1 MKRKLIGVILMAVM
15 VCSLAACGSKETKE
29 TQADADKSGTP
40 VLRVAMECGYDT
52 DCNGATVGSIMGIMI
67 GAKNIPES
75 WKNNVTGIL
84 RTGVSGFYQ
93 VSIEELTRRTCAI
106 IDKK

>member
-1 MKRKLIGVILMAVM
+1 
-15 VCSLAACGSKETKE
+15 
-29 TQADADKSGTP
+29 
-40 VLRVAMECGYDT
+40 
-52 DCNGATVGSIMGIMI
+52 MGIMI

>member
-1 MKRKLIGVILMAVM
+1 M
-15 VCSLAACGSKETKE
+15 VYTWGNWFYNALGI
-29 TQADADKSGTP
+29 
-40 VLRVAMECGYDT
+40 AMECGYDT
-52 DCNGATVGSIMGIMI
+52 DCNGATGWFDYGNNDWS
-67 GAKNIPES
+67 KNIPES

>member
-1 MKRKLIGVILMAVM
+1 MILKAHIPI
-15 VCSLAACGSKETKE
+15 SQK
-29 TQADADKSGTP
+29 
-40 VLRVAMECGYDT
+40 
-52 DCNGATVGSIMGIMI
+52 MI